1 MRIAIASLLVAMAA
15 HAGNP
20 DDNARKVLDAQLSLL
35 RHATDAQQ
43 RAMYDKDTV
52 LLSDRGAAT
61 VGETPEDYVKLVP
74 TIGSVQVDD
83 ARIDTITAGGGDG
96 IAWFDAG
103 ITLAMSGAAEGV
115 GEFKN
120 TGKARVSQ
128 LAVSAN
134 SGWKVVASIFDWG
147 GPSAPNRGAPQ
158 PIGGATKAGPLAPLL
173 ASPKALGDALSTD
186 PHVFVVG
193 TEKSERAIGPVA
205 AKKLL
210 ASWSKLTLSVEGPVR
225 EVETKTYGFAQ
236 AHVKWTKGKDTFWMQ
251 ALIIA
256 VPAASGWRVVGVHY
270 AAAAD

>member
-1 MRIAIASLLVAMAA
+1 MRIAIASLLVATAA

-52 LLSDRGAAT
+52 LLSDHGAAT
-61 VGETPEDYVKLVP
+61 VGDTPEDYVKLVQ
-74 TIGSVQVDD
+74 IFGSVQVDD
-83 ARIDTITAGGGDG
+83 ARIDTIAAGGGDG
-96 IAWFDAG
+96 VVWFDASV
-103 ITLAMSGAAEGV
+103 TLAMSGAAEGV

-128 LAVSAN
+128 LAVSAG

-147 GPSAPNRGAPQ
+147 GPPNHGAPQ
-158 PIGGATKAGPLAPLL
+158 PIGGATPAGQLAPLL
-173 ASPKALGDALSTD
+173 ASPKALADALATD

-193 TEKSERAIGPVA
+193 TEKSERAIGPAA

-210 ASWSKLTLSVEGPVR
+210 ASWSQLKLSVEGPVR

-236 AHVKWTKGKDTFWMQ
+236 AHVKWTKGKDTYWMH

-270 AAAAD
+270 AAAAQ